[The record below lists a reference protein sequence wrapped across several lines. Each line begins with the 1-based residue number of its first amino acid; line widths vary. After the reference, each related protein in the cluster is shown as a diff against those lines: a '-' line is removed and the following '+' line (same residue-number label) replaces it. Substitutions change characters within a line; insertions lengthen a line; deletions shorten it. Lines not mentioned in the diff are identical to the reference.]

1 MAPGLAADRAIVG
14 RAPRPSRLAEYTS
27 TDANTAAID
36 ARRGGRH
43 NGRRRTGY
51 PTAPRGVFAMSSPAP
66 PQVVR
71 TKIVATIGPATQAEE
86 AIRSLVSA
94 GVDVFRLNMAHGS
107 IEQHQ
112 QVFDRVRKVS
122 DAAGRPVGVL
132 VDLAGPKI
140 RLGELPGGQVTCVEG
155 GEFSF
160 IRGTAANADG
170 FTVTYAPLIDELAV
184 GDSVMLADGTVSLVV
199 EERLPDRVRCR
210 VVQGGVVR
218 SRQGVNL
225 PGVKLSVA
233 AMSADDWRH
242 AEWAAAVGADFVS
255 LSFVRSPVEVR
266 LLKELLRTRG
276 SRARVVAKIEKREA
290 IDDLD
295 AIVEAADVVM
305 VARGDL
311 GVEIDVATVP
321 MVQKQII
328 RTCQRYQKPVIV
340 ATQMLDSMQHA
351 RRPTRAEATDV
362 ANAILDGADACM
374 LSGETAIGDHP
385 HLVVAMMRRI
395 AEATE
400 RQYLADRWQYL
411 EGRFGRDRSGAAV
424 AAVEFPPPPE
434 KLADGLHPITQAVVD
449 GAGRIAAEL
458 DARLVVVASKT
469 GVAAIARSK
478 RRGAVPTVGL
488 SDSPETLRQMALYWG
503 VTPLAVTAGADPSGL
518 LEQVCAWGL
527 REGRLRRGDRIIL
540 VAGTGFGAG
549 GHNMALVH
557 EV

>member
-1 MAPGLAADRAIVG
+1 MSAPAVGIV
-14 RAPRPSRLAEYTS
+14 
-27 TDANTAAID
+27 
-36 ARRGGRH
+36 H
-43 NGRRRTGY
+43 
-51 PTAPRGVFAMSSPAP
+51 
-66 PQVVR
+66 
-71 TKIVATIGPATQAEE
+71 TKIVATIGPACRAEE
-86 AIRSLVSA
+86 SLASLVQA

-107 IEQHQ
+107 VEEHQ
-112 QVFDRVRKVS
+112 EALDRVRRVS
-122 DAAGRPVGVL
+122 DAAARPVGVL

-140 RLGELPGGQVTCVEG
+140 RLGELPGGTADCVEG
-155 GEFSF
+155 GEVHFV
-160 IRGTAANADG
+160 RGQPVETNE
-170 FTVTYAPLIDELAV
+170 FTTSYAPLVDELAA

-199 EERLPDRVRCR
+199 EERRGDRVRCR

-233 AMSADDWRH
+233 SMSADDWRH
-242 AEWAAAVGADFVS
+242 AEWAAQAGADFVS

-290 IDDLD
+290 LDDLA

-311 GVEIDVATVP
+311 GVEIDVAGMP

-328 RTCQRYQKPVIV
+328 RACQRYQKPVIV
-340 ATQMLDSMQHA
+340 ATQMLDSMQHS

-385 HLVVAMMRRI
+385 RLAVEMMRRI
-395 AEATE
+395 AGATE
-400 RQYLADRWQYL
+400 RQYIADRREFISEQA
-411 EGRFGRDRSGAAV
+411 GRSRANAGAMAGEFLP
-424 AAVEFPPPPE
+424 APEFLVE
-434 KLADGLHPITQAVVD
+434 GLHPITQAVVD

-458 DARLVVVASKT
+458 DARLVVVASKS
-469 GVAAIARSK
+469 GVTAIARSK
-478 RRGAVPTVGL
+478 RRGSVPTVGV
-488 SDSPETLRQMALYWG
+488 SDALATLRQMALYWG
-503 VTPLAVTAGADPSGL
+503 VTPLAVECTDTNRL
-518 LEQVCAWGL
+518 LEHVCQWGL
-527 REGRLRRGDRIIL
+527 RNGRLQRGDRILL